1 MSPRLSSSEPDH
13 PSADELAL
21 ALERMRHFNL
31 DVAHDLRGP
40 LGGIGLLALLAQQQI
55 AAGDLAAATLSLQ
68 RIGDEVRL
76 SQGELDALLRLADS
90 LERPLAYQDVDLTLL
105 AQAAAA
111 GATMVNEGN
120 LPQRAL
126 PRVQVED
133 LGRAVC
139 DPGLVHVILANLI
152 GNALK
157 FNVDRGDVQVTVS
170 RETPLPDGA
179 AGGGALVL
187 LVRDDGV
194 GFDPALAAQAFER
207 FKRLPQGASAL
218 GHGLG
223 LGIVRRAVE
232 RLGGHAQAQSRPG
245 QGTTIRVVLGPGSDR
260 ST

>member
-1 MSPRLSSSEPDH
+1 MSPRLASGKPDLH
-13 PSADELAL
+13 SADELAL

-40 LGGIGLLALLAQQQI
+40 LAGIGLLALLAQQQI

-76 SQGELDALLRLADS
+76 SQVELDALLRLADS
-90 LERPLAYQDVDLTLL
+90 LERPLAYQDVDLTAL

-139 DPGLVHVILANLI
+139 DPGLLHVILANLI

-157 FNVDRGDVQVTVS
+157 FNVDRGDVQVIVS
-170 RETPLPDGA
+170 REPPQPDGA
-179 AGGGALVL
+179 GGDALVL
-187 LVRDDGV
+187 IVRDDGV

-207 FKRLPQGASAL
+207 FKRLPQGASAP

-245 QGTTIRVVLGPGSDR
+245 QGTTVRVVLGPGSGR